1 MAANLCVV
9 TLLGR
14 LSRGA
19 GLVRSAVVALR
30 TGRSLLPPS
39 GGGPEA
45 AASRRGGFVRGSSQ
59 VTNQELLVLC
69 VEGVAFKSLLGFV

>member
-1 MAANLCVV
+1 M
-9 TLLGR
+9 
-14 LSRGA
+14 
-19 GLVRSAVVALR
+19 ALR

-59 VTNQELLVLC
+59 VTNRELLVLC